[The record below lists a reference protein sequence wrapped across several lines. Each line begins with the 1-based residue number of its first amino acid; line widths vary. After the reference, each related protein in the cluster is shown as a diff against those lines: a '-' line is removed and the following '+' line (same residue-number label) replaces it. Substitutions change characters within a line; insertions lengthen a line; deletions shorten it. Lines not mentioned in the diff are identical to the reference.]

1 MPRARAGS
9 LIGLA
14 TAMAGGELSLS
25 AGSDRVE
32 VRHQLLA
39 LPGIGGWTADYL
51 LMRAVGDPDV
61 YLGSDLGIK
70 RAVQALPDIDPAPP
84 HPGAAT

>member
-1 MPRARAGS
+1 
-9 LIGLA
+9 
-14 TAMAGGELSLS
+14 MAAGELVLS

-32 VRHQLLA
+32 VRRRCWRCPA
-39 LPGIGGWTADYL
+39 SGRWTADYL

-70 RAVQALPDIDPAPP
+70 HALRHWVDLPDLDPAPP
-84 HPGAAT
+84 RRGAAT